1 MAQCQGDLQLA
12 GFFADQGSGRLE
24 LFFNNQWGTIC
35 INGFTRESADT
46 ACRQLGRSRALSFGE
61 ADELGYVF
69 DIRKYTA
76 CRVLIV
82 RGGTIR
88 KLNNLVKLI
97 CAFSLCSLLTK
108 LRVCQNNL

>member
-35 INGFTRESADT
+35 INGFTRESAGT

-61 ADELGYVF
+61 AHELGYVF

-76 CRVLIV
+76 CHVLIV
-82 RGGTIR
+82 HGGT
-88 KLNNLVKLI
+88 KLF

-108 LRVCQNNL
+108 LRVYQNNL